1 MTYLQ
6 QINNTLKEYIKIP
19 LSIFYKSILAF
30 TVILFISIWI
40 LTISSFSKLA
50 SMIILEIIFIFTGL
64 LFYGNYKE
72 EKISKDLEEY
82 KKFESQIMKSNDLE
96 NEKYSEIIGEIEPL
110 KIDSHEKET
119 AINKNFIAWGKKYVI
134 NRNKKKS

>member
-30 TVILFISIWI
+30 TVILFIAIWI
-40 LTISSFSKLA
+40 LTIPSFSKLV
-50 SMIILEIIFIFTGL
+50 SMIILEILFIFTGL

-82 KKFESQIMKSNDLE
+82 KKFESQIMKSNDLK
-96 NEKYSEIIGEIEPL
+96 NEEYSEIIGEIEPL
-110 KIDSHEKET
+110 KIDTPTKENE
-119 AINKNFIAWGKKYVI
+119 INKNFIA
-134 NRNKKKS
+134 

>member
-1 MTYLQ
+1 MNYLQ

-19 LSIFYKSILAF
+19 LSIFYKIILAF
-30 TVILFISIWI
+30 TVILFIAIWG
-40 LTISSFSKLA
+40 LTIPSFSKLS
-50 SMIILEIIFIFTGL
+50 SMIILEILFIFTGL

-96 NEKYSEIIGEIEPL
+96 SEEYKEIMGEIEPL
-110 KIDSHEKET
+110 KIDTHEKET
-119 AINKNFIAWGKKYVI
+119 AINKNFIA
-134 NRNKKKS
+134 

>member
-6 QINNTLKEYIKIP
+6 QINNILKEYIKIP

-30 TVILFISIWI
+30 TIILFIAIWI
-40 LTISSFSKLA
+40 LTIPSFSKLA
-50 SMIILEIIFIFTGL
+50 SMIILEILFIFTGL

-72 EKISKDLEEY
+72 KKISKDLEEY

-96 NEKYSEIIGEIEPL
+96 SEEYSEIIGEIELL
-110 KIDSHEKET
+110 KINSHEKENE
-119 AINKNFIAWGKKYVI
+119 INKNFIA
-134 NRNKKKS
+134 

>member
-1 MTYLQ
+1 
-6 QINNTLKEYIKIP
+6 
-19 LSIFYKSILAF
+19 
-30 TVILFISIWI
+30 
-40 LTISSFSKLA
+40 
-50 SMIILEIIFIFTGL
+50 MIILEILFIFTGL

-96 NEKYSEIIGEIEPL
+96 NEEYSEIMREIEPL
-110 KIDSHEKET
+110 KIDSHEKENE
-119 AINKNFIAWGKKYVI
+119 INKNFIAWGKKYVT

>member
-6 QINNTLKEYIKIP
+6 QINNFLKEYIKIP

-30 TVILFISIWI
+30 TIILFIAIWV
-40 LTISSFSKLA
+40 LTIPSFSKLA

-82 KKFESQIMKSNDLE
+82 REFESQIIKSNDLE
-96 NEKYSEIIGEIEPL
+96 SEKYNEIIGEIEPL
-110 KIDSHEKET
+110 KIDSHEKENE
-119 AINKNFIAWGKKYVI
+119 INKNFIAWGKKYVI
-134 NRNKKKS
+134 NRNKKES

>member
-30 TVILFISIWI
+30 IVILFISIWI
-40 LTISSFSKLA
+40 LTIPSFSKLA
-50 SMIILEIIFIFTGL
+50 SMIILEILFIFTGL

-72 EKISKDLEEY
+72 KKISKDLEEY

-96 NEKYSEIIGEIEPL
+96 SEKYKEIMGEIELL
-110 KIDSHEKET
+110 KIDSHEKENE
-119 AINKNFIAWGKKYVI
+119 INKNFIA
-134 NRNKKKS
+134 

>member
-30 TVILFISIWI
+30 TVILFIAIWV
-40 LTISSFSKLA
+40 LTIPSFSKLA
-50 SMIILEIIFIFTGL
+50 SMIILEILFIFTGL

-72 EKISKDLEEY
+72 GKISKDLEEY
-82 KKFESQIMKSNDLE
+82 REFESQIMKSNDLE
-96 NEKYSEIIGEIEPL
+96 NE
-110 KIDSHEKET
+110 
-119 AINKNFIAWGKKYVI
+119 INKNFIAWGKKYVI

>member
-30 TVILFISIWI
+30 TIILFIAIWI
-40 LTISSFSKLA
+40 LTIPSFQKLA
-50 SMIILEIIFIFTGL
+50 SMILLEILIIFISL

-72 EKISKDLEEY
+72 KKISKDLEEY
-82 KKFESQIMKSNDLE
+82 KKFESQIMKSNDLK
-96 NEKYSEIIGEIEPL
+96 NEEYSEIIGEIEPL
-110 KIDSHEKET
+110 KIDTPTKENLT
-119 AINKNFIAWGKKYVI
+119 NKNFIA
-134 NRNKKKS
+134 

>member
-30 TVILFISIWI
+30 TIILFIAIWI
-40 LTISSFSKLA
+40 LTIPSFSKLA
-50 SMIILEIIFIFTGL
+50 SMLLLEILFIFTGL

-82 KKFESQIMKSNDLE
+82 KKFESQIMKSNDL
-96 NEKYSEIIGEIEPL
+96 S
-110 KIDSHEKET
+110 
-119 AINKNFIAWGKKYVI
+119 A
-134 NRNKKKS
+134 

>member
-6 QINNTLKEYIKIP
+6 QINNTLKEYIKIH

-40 LTISSFSKLA
+40 LTIPSFSKLA

-72 EKISKDLEEY
+72 EKILKDLEEY
-82 KKFESQIMKSNDLE
+82 KKFESQIMKSNDLK
-96 NEKYSEIIGEIEPL
+96 NEEYSEIIGEIEPL
-110 KIDSHEKET
+110 KIDTPTKENLT
-119 AINKNFIAWGKKYVI
+119 NKNFIA
-134 NRNKKKS
+134 

>member
-6 QINNTLKEYIKIP
+6 QINNSLKEYIKIP

-30 TVILFISIWI
+30 TIILFIAIWI
-40 LTISSFSKLA
+40 LTIPSFSKLA
-50 SMIILEIIFIFTGL
+50 SMIILEILFIFTGL

-96 NEKYSEIIGEIEPL
+96 SEKYKEIMGEIELL
-110 KIDSHEKET
+110 KIDSHEKENE
-119 AINKNFIAWGKKYVI
+119 INKKFIA
-134 NRNKKKS
+134 

>member
-6 QINNTLKEYIKIP
+6 QINNILKEYIKIP

-40 LTISSFSKLA
+40 LTIPSFSKLS
-50 SMIILEIIFIFTGL
+50 SMILLEILFIFIGL

-82 KKFESQIMKSNDLE
+82 KKFESQIMKSNDLDTQE
-96 NEKYSEIIGEIEPL
+96 YSEIIGEIEPL
-110 KIDSHEKET
+110 KIDSHEKENE
-119 AINKNFIAWGKKYVI
+119 INKNFIA
-134 NRNKKKS
+134 

>member
-30 TVILFISIWI
+30 IVILFIAIWV
-40 LTISSFSKLA
+40 LTIPSFSKLA
-50 SMIILEIIFIFTGL
+50 SMIILEILFIFTGL

-82 KKFESQIMKSNDLE
+82 EKFELQIMKSNDLE
-96 NEKYSEIIGEIEPL
+96 NEEYSEIIGEIEPL

-119 AINKNFIAWGKKYVI
+119 AINKNFIA
-134 NRNKKKS
+134 

>member
-30 TVILFISIWI
+30 TVILFIAIWI
-40 LTISSFSKLA
+40 LTIPSFSKLA
-50 SMIILEIIFIFTGL
+50 SMIILEILFIFTGL

-82 KKFESQIMKSNDLE
+82 REFESQIMKSNDLE
-96 NEKYSEIIGEIEPL
+96 NEEYSEIMGEIEPL
-110 KIDSHEKET
+110 KIDTHEKENE
-119 AINKNFIAWGKKYVI
+119 INKNFIA
-134 NRNKKKS
+134 

>member
-6 QINNTLKEYIKIP
+6 QINNILKEYIKIP
-19 LSIFYKSILAF
+19 LSTFYKIILAF
-30 TVILFISIWI
+30 TVILFIAIWV
-40 LTISSFSKLA
+40 LTIPSFSKLA
-50 SMIILEIIFIFTGL
+50 SMIILEILFIFTGL

-96 NEKYSEIIGEIEPL
+96 SEEYNEIIGEIEPL
-110 KIDSHEKET
+110 KIDSHKKENE
-119 AINKNFIAWGKKYVI
+119 INKNFIA
-134 NRNKKKS
+134 

>member
-30 TVILFISIWI
+30 TIILFIAIWI
-40 LTISSFSKLA
+40 LTIPSFSKLA
-50 SMIILEIIFIFTGL
+50 SMLLLEILFIFTGL

-96 NEKYSEIIGEIEPL
+96 NEEYSEIMGEIEPL
-110 KIDSHEKET
+110 KIDSHEKENE
-119 AINKNFIAWGKKYVI
+119 INKNFIAWGKKYVI

>member
-19 LSIFYKSILAF
+19 LSTFYKSILAF
-30 TVILFISIWI
+30 TVILFIAIWV
-40 LTISSFSKLA
+40 LTIPSFSKLA
-50 SMIILEIIFIFTGL
+50 SMILLEILFIFTGL

-82 KKFESQIMKSNDLE
+82 KKFESQIMKSKNLKNQE
-96 NEKYSEIIGEIEPL
+96 YNEIIGEIEPL
-110 KIDSHEKET
+110 KIAPKKEN
-119 AINKNFIAWGKKYVI
+119 AINKSFIA
-134 NRNKKKS
+134 

>member
-6 QINNTLKEYIKIP
+6 QINNILKEYIKIP

-30 TVILFISIWI
+30 TVILFIAIWV
-40 LTISSFSKLA
+40 LTIPSFSKLA
-50 SMIILEIIFIFTGL
+50 SMIILEILFIFTGL

-82 KKFESQIMKSNDLE
+82 KKFESQIIKSKDLE
-96 NEKYSEIIGEIEPL
+96 NQEYSEIIGEIEPL
-110 KIDSHEKET
+110 KIDTYKKET
-119 AINKNFIAWGKKYVI
+119 AINKSFIAWGKKYVT

>member
-40 LTISSFSKLA
+40 LTIPSFSKLV
-50 SMIILEIIFIFTGL
+50 SMIILEILFIFTGL

-72 EKISKDLEEY
+72 EKILKDLEEY
-82 KKFESQIMKSNDLE
+82 KKFESQIMKSNDLK
-96 NEKYSEIIGEIEPL
+96 NEEYSEIMGEIEPL
-110 KIDSHEKET
+110 KIDSHEKENE
-119 AINKNFIAWGKKYVI
+119 INKNFIA
-134 NRNKKKS
+134 

>member
-30 TVILFISIWI
+30 TIILFIAIWI
-40 LTISSFSKLA
+40 LTIPSFQKLA
-50 SMIILEIIFIFTGL
+50 SMILLEILIIFISL

-72 EKISKDLEEY
+72 KKISKDLEEY

-96 NEKYSEIIGEIEPL
+96 SEKYKEIMGEIELL
-110 KIDSHEKET
+110 KIDSHEKENE
-119 AINKNFIAWGKKYVI
+119 INKNFIAWGKKYVI
-134 NRNKKKS
+134 NRNKKES

>member
-19 LSIFYKSILAF
+19 LSIFYKSILSF
-30 TVILFISIWI
+30 TVILFIAIWV
-40 LTISSFSKLA
+40 LTIPSFSKLA
-50 SMIILEIIFIFTGL
+50 SMILLEILFIFTSL

-96 NEKYSEIIGEIEPL
+96 SEEYNEIMGEIKPL
-110 KIDSHEKET
+110 KIDSHEKENE
-119 AINKNFIAWGKKYVI
+119 INKNFIA
-134 NRNKKKS
+134 

>member
-40 LTISSFSKLA
+40 LTIPSFQKLA
-50 SMIILEIIFIFTGL
+50 SMILLEILIIFISL

-82 KKFESQIMKSNDLE
+82 KKFESQIMKSNNLE
-96 NEKYSEIIGEIEPL
+96 SEEYKEIMVEIEPL
-110 KIDSHEKET
+110 KIDTHEKENE
-119 AINKNFIAWGKKYVI
+119 INKNFIA
-134 NRNKKKS
+134 

>member
-30 TVILFISIWI
+30 TVILFISIWV
-40 LTISSFSKLA
+40 LTIPSFSKLA
-50 SMIILEIIFIFTGL
+50 SMIILEILFIFTGL

-72 EKISKDLEEY
+72 GKISKDLEEY
-82 KKFESQIMKSNDLE
+82 REFESQIMKSNDLKNGE
-96 NEKYSEIIGEIEPL
+96 YSEIMGEIEPL
-110 KIDSHEKET
+110 KINSHEKET
-119 AINKNFIAWGKKYVI
+119 AINKNFIAWGIKNVT

>member
-6 QINNTLKEYIKIP
+6 QINNILKEYIKIP

-30 TVILFISIWI
+30 TVMLFIAIWV
-40 LTISSFSKLA
+40 LTIPSFSKLA
-50 SMIILEIIFIFTGL
+50 SMIILEILFIFTGL

-96 NEKYSEIIGEIEPL
+96 NEEYSEIIGEIESL
-110 KIDSHEKET
+110 KIDSHEKENE
-119 AINKNFIAWGKKYVI
+119 INKNFIAWGKKYVI

>member
-1 MTYLQ
+1 MTHLQ
-6 QINNTLKEYIKIP
+6 QINNILKEYIKIP
-19 LSIFYKSILAF
+19 LSTFYKIILAF

-40 LTISSFSKLA
+40 LTIPSFSKLA

-82 KKFESQIMKSNDLE
+82 KEFESQIMKSNDLE
-96 NEKYSEIIGEIEPL
+96 SEEYNEIMGEIEPL
-110 KIDSHEKET
+110 KIDSHEKENE
-119 AINKNFIAWGKKYVI
+119 INKNFIA
-134 NRNKKKS
+134 

>member
-30 TVILFISIWI
+30 TVILFIAIWI
-40 LTISSFSKLA
+40 LTIPSFSKLA
-50 SMIILEIIFIFTGL
+50 SMIILEILFISTGL

-72 EKISKDLEEY
+72 KKISKDLEEY
-82 KKFESQIMKSNDLE
+82 REFESQIMKSNDLE
-96 NEKYSEIIGEIEPL
+96 SEEYKEIMEEIEPL
-110 KIDSHEKET
+110 KIDSHEKENE
-119 AINKNFIAWGKKYVI
+119 INKNFIA
-134 NRNKKKS
+134 

>member
-19 LSIFYKSILAF
+19 LSTFYKSILAF
-30 TVILFISIWI
+30 TVILFIAIWV
-40 LTISSFSKLA
+40 LTIPSFSKLA
-50 SMIILEIIFIFTGL
+50 SMILLEILFIFTGL

-82 KKFESQIMKSNDLE
+82 KKLESQIMKSKDLNNQE
-96 NEKYSEIIGEIEPL
+96 YSEIIGEIEPL
-110 KIDSHEKET
+110 KITPKKENE
-119 AINKNFIAWGKKYVI
+119 INKNFIAWGKKYVT
-134 NRNKKKS
+134 NRNKKKF

>member
-30 TVILFISIWI
+30 TVMLFIAIWV
-40 LTISSFSKLA
+40 LTIPSFSKLA
-50 SMIILEIIFIFTGL
+50 SMIILEILFIFTGL

-72 EKISKDLEEY
+72 EKITRDFEEY
-82 KKFESQIMKSNDLE
+82 KNFESQIMKSKDLE
-96 NEKYSEIIGEIEPL
+96 NQEYSEIIGEIEPL
-110 KIDSHEKET
+110 KIDTPKKENE
-119 AINKNFIAWGKKYVI
+119 INKNFIA
-134 NRNKKKS
+134 

>member
-30 TVILFISIWI
+30 TVILFIAIWV
-40 LTISSFSKLA
+40 LTIPSFSKLA
-50 SMIILEIIFIFTGL
+50 SMIILEILFIFTGL

-96 NEKYSEIIGEIEPL
+96 SEEYMQKAQRLLIYMQVGVDWQMALL
-110 KIDSHEKET
+110 KIPLL
-119 AINKNFIAWGKKYVI
+119 
-134 NRNKKKS
+134 R

>member
-6 QINNTLKEYIKIP
+6 QINNILKEYIKIP

-40 LTISSFSKLA
+40 LTIPSFSKLS
-50 SMIILEIIFIFTGL
+50 SMILLEILFIFIGL

-82 KKFESQIMKSNDLE
+82 KKFESQIMKSNDLDTQE
-96 NEKYSEIIGEIEPL
+96 YSEIIGEIEPL
-110 KIDSHEKET
+110 KIDSHEKENE
-119 AINKNFIAWGKKYVI
+119 INKNFIAWGKKYVT
-134 NRNKKKS
+134 NRNKKES